1 MRFKPIFSIHVCVYA
16 ITWIFML
23 FDGWFDSSESWFDM
37 NMNFRTMETIDE
49 SNEENNIEEGLFHE
63 YKFVDHTILPTI
75 KDENQG

>member
-1 MRFKPIFSIHVCVYA
+1 
-16 ITWIFML
+16 
-23 FDGWFDSSESWFDM
+23 M
-37 NMNFRTMETIDE
+37 NMNFRIMETIDE